1 MQQFIVPRIFHKFSV
16 LRHAIFRNQISRK
29 FFANTYNPTQIWT
42 ICGLGLRLSAPQ
54 IAFQIQRCLLT
65 VIAKL
70 RKAEIRL
77 HLFSEPLNFG
87 GATPAIY
94 TDELLG
100 GGING
105 SQKDTAN
112 LLSLWQCK
120 GVKRTDVL
128 AASNHFSNYIL
139 FDYLLLNYRYQ
150 KNVKM

>member
-77 HLFSEPLNFG
+77 HLFSEPPNFG
-87 GATPAIY
+87 GATY

-112 LLSLWQCK
+112 LLSLWQCSVR
-120 GVKRTDVL
+120 GLSELMSQLQVTT
-128 AASNHFSNYIL
+128 FQIIY
-139 FDYLLLNYRYQ
+139 YLIIYY
-150 KNVKM
+150 